1 MIQITNKSEPATI
14 QTEISIY
21 IQKTYFV
28 NGSKLD
34 TVTIELTLDE
44 TFKRRYFTINA
55 FIDNLISRRNFTY
68 LEVFHDQVLYRQS
81 ELVPESVVF
90 GIKRASEIDSEISQP
105 LQTDGVPTGERNSSL
120 SIQTWYLLSEEK
132 CRLTWL

>member
-1 MIQITNKSEPATI
+1 M
-14 QTEISIY
+14 
-21 IQKTYFV
+21 

-55 FIDNLISRRNFTY
+55 FVDKLISRRNFTY

-90 GIKRASEIDSEISQP
+90 GIKRASEIDSEISP
-105 LQTDGVPTGERNSSL
+105 SQTDGVPTGERNSSL
-120 SIQTWYLLSEEK
+120 SIQIWHL
-132 CRLTWL
+132 